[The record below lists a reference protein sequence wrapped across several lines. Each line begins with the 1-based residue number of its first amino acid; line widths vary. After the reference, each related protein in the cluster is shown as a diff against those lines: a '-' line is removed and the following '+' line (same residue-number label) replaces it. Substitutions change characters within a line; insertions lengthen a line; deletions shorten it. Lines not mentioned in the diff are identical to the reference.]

1 LARYHQPGAFFI
13 FPNVY
18 DTAWLGR
25 VDRDAQAAAGL
36 AMSARVTTLSVL
48 MALSVASEAV
58 VARYLGTKDQ
68 NLADLAALQATL
80 MGLRFRQE

>member
-1 LARYHQPGAFFI
+1 
-13 FPNVY
+13 
-18 DTAWLGR
+18 
-25 VDRDAQAAAGL
+25 
-36 AMSARVTTLSVL
+36 